1 MKETERNMVMTQVT
15 LTDSGLKD
23 FIAEHASNILYFEP
37 GWLDLI
43 TSLYGYKLIPLTTT
57 NSSGR
62 ITGFLPLCLVQSAV
76 TGRRLVSLPFSD
88 YCPLLTEDETSAN
101 DLVNKAIEIAKCE
114 RIDYLEMRT
123 GRNEMLSQRGD
134 LIEANLYTRWLIPLD
149 PNPDVLWSRFPTSVR
164 GKIKKAQRLGVQWRV
179 GEKRD
184 DMRIYHHLHLQT
196 RTKKHGMPAQ
206 PLKFFLRLWDTF
218 APRGMLRLEFA
229 EYEGQ
234 VIAGSIMGICN
245 KTAQFLYGA
254 SDERYKTLAA
264 NNLLTWESIVWCCKN
279 GYQTLDQ
286 GRTAYDNPGLM
297 QFKRNWASV
306 EEPIP
311 YYYYPSIRGLAATP
325 ETSLK
330 YQFLTSCWRTLP
342 LQISGP
348 LGGHLY
354 RHLG

>member
-1 MKETERNMVMTQVT
+1 MAQVAI
-15 LTDSGLKD
+15 TDLDLKD

-57 NSSGR
+57 NSKGR
-62 ITGFLPLCLVQSAV
+62 ITGFLPLSFIQSTV
-76 TGRRLVSLPFSD
+76 TGKRLVSLPFAD
-88 YCPLLTEDETSAN
+88 YCPLLAEDETSAN
-101 DLVNKAIEIAKCE
+101 DLVNKAIEIAKRE
-114 RIDYLEMRT
+114 RVDYLELRT
-123 GRNEMLSQRGD
+123 GQNEALKRRDD
-134 LIEANLYTRWLIPLD
+134 LVEANLYTRWLIPLD

-164 GKIKKAQRLGVQWRV
+164 GKIRKAQRLGVKWRV

-184 DMRIYHHLHLQT
+184 DMRIYHRLHLQT
-196 RTKKHGMPAQ
+196 RTKKHGMPSQ
-206 PLKFFLRLWDTF
+206 SLEFFLRLWDTF
-218 APRGMLRLEFA
+218 APFGRLHLKFA

-234 VIAGSIMGICN
+234 IIASSIIGLCN

-254 SDERYKTLAA
+254 SDERYKSMGS
-264 NNLLTWESIVWCCKN
+264 NNLLTWEIIKWGCEN
-279 GYQTLDQ
+279 GYQTFDQ

-297 QFKRNWASV
+297 QFKRNWAAV
-306 EEPIP
+306 EEHTP
-311 YYYYPSIRGLAATP
+311 YYYYPSVRGLAS
-325 ETSLK
+325 TSEKSAK
-330 YQFLTSCWRTLP
+330 YIFLTRCWRTLP